1 MLDLRMSGYNT
12 HNFHTILSLILAI
25 AINHPY
31 VNIVITHMCHFFN
44 AISKKVIDVIK
55 LDELRK
61 EIGVTICQLE
71 MCFPLSFFD
80 TMEHYIIH
88 LAEQIFILDPTYM
101 HYMYPYEHHMVVMK
115 GYARNYAHPEGSMIE
130 GYTTEEIIK
139 CYADYIKDEKPIGV
153 LVS

>member
-12 HNFHTILSLILAI
+12 HNFYTILSLILAI

-61 EIGVTICQLE
+61 EIGVT
-71 MCFPLSFFD
+71 MPTRDVLSS
-80 TMEHYIIH
+80 II
-88 LAEQIFILDPTYM
+88 L
-101 HYMYPYEHHMVVMK
+101 
-115 GYARNYAHPEGSMIE
+115 
-130 GYTTEEIIK
+130 
-139 CYADYIKDEKPIGV
+139 
-153 LVS
+153 